1 MANETTSYV
10 DMLRKFGSDLGLPRV
25 NVDKLIESHK
35 KNIDALSQSATVAA
49 QGAQSVAQKQRE
61 IFEAGLQEATKLA
74 QGYQPL
80 GKLQD
85 NLALQTEFAKKVFEI
100 AVKGAQESAT
110 TARQSITGATT
121 PSVNSRTRLINAR
134 SLIIENVLGFVE
146 IAVDWRRCID
156 RPLGLRRLWACHAYL
171 PLNVNGEARSS
182 TPAARPKSSQPY
194 QLTGDPFALHFVN
207 GNGSSSPHR
216 GC

>member
-10 DMLRKFGSDLGLPRV
+10 NMLRKFGSDLGLPKV
-25 NVDKLIESHK
+25 DVDKLIESHK
-35 KNIDALSQSATVAA
+35 KKIDALSQSATVAA

-100 AVKGAQESAT
+100 AVKGAQESTT
-110 TARQSITGATT
+110 TARQSTSEAVKIIQDRLKESFDEMRS
-121 PSVNSRTRLINAR
+121 SVNRTK
-134 SLIIENVLGFVE
+134 
-146 IAVDWRRCID
+146 
-156 RPLGLRRLWACHAYL
+156 
-171 PLNVNGEARSS
+171 S
-182 TPAARPKSSQPY
+182 T
-194 QLTGDPFALHFVN
+194 
-207 GNGSSSPHR
+207 
-216 GC
+216 

>member
-10 DMLRKFGSDLGLPRV
+10 DMLRKFGSDLGLPKV
-25 NVDKLIESHK
+25 DVDKLIESHR

-61 IFEAGLQEATKLA
+61 IFEAGLDEATKLA
-74 QGYQPL
+74 RGYQPL

-110 TARQSITGATT
+110 TARQSTSEAVKIIQDRLKESFDEMRS
-121 PSVNSRTRLINAR
+121 SVNRTK
-134 SLIIENVLGFVE
+134 
-146 IAVDWRRCID
+146 
-156 RPLGLRRLWACHAYL
+156 
-171 PLNVNGEARSS
+171 S
-182 TPAARPKSSQPY
+182 T
-194 QLTGDPFALHFVN
+194 
-207 GNGSSSPHR
+207 
-216 GC
+216 

>member
-10 DMLRKFGSDLGLPRV
+10 DMLKKFGSDLGLPKV
-25 NVDKLIESHK
+25 DVDKLIESHR

-61 IFEAGLQEATKLA
+61 IFEAGLDEATKLA
-74 QGYQPL
+74 RGYQPL

-110 TARQSITGATT
+110 AARQSTSEAVKIIQDRLKESFDEMRS
-121 PSVNSRTRLINAR
+121 SVNRTK
-134 SLIIENVLGFVE
+134 
-146 IAVDWRRCID
+146 
-156 RPLGLRRLWACHAYL
+156 
-171 PLNVNGEARSS
+171 S
-182 TPAARPKSSQPY
+182 T
-194 QLTGDPFALHFVN
+194 
-207 GNGSSSPHR
+207 
-216 GC
+216 

>member
-1 MANETTSYV
+1 
-10 DMLRKFGSDLGLPRV
+10 LRKFGGDLGLPKV
-25 NVDKLIESHK
+25 DVDKLIESHK

-61 IFEAGLQEATKLA
+61 IFEAGLREATKLA

-110 TARQSITGATT
+110 TARQSTSEAVKIIQDRLKESFDEMRS
-121 PSVNSRTRLINAR
+121 SVNRTK
-134 SLIIENVLGFVE
+134 
-146 IAVDWRRCID
+146 
-156 RPLGLRRLWACHAYL
+156 
-171 PLNVNGEARSS
+171 S
-182 TPAARPKSSQPY
+182 T
-194 QLTGDPFALHFVN
+194 
-207 GNGSSSPHR
+207 
-216 GC
+216 

>member
-10 DMLRKFGSDLGLPRV
+10 DMLRKFGGDLGLPKV
-25 NVDKLIESHK
+25 DVDKLIESHK

-100 AVKGAQESAT
+100 AVKGAQESTT
-110 TARQSITGATT
+110 TARQSTSEAVKIIQDRLKESFDEMRS
-121 PSVNSRTRLINAR
+121 SVNRTK
-134 SLIIENVLGFVE
+134 
-146 IAVDWRRCID
+146 
-156 RPLGLRRLWACHAYL
+156 
-171 PLNVNGEARSS
+171 S
-182 TPAARPKSSQPY
+182 T
-194 QLTGDPFALHFVN
+194 
-207 GNGSSSPHR
+207 
-216 GC
+216 

>member
-10 DMLRKFGSDLGLPRV
+10 DMLRKFGSDLGLPKV
-25 NVDKLIESHK
+25 DVDKLIESHK

-61 IFEAGLQEATKLA
+61 IFEAGLREATKLA

-100 AVKGAQESAT
+100 AVKGAQESTT
-110 TARQSITGATT
+110 TARQSTSEAVKIIQDRLKESFDEMRS
-121 PSVNSRTRLINAR
+121 SVNRTK
-134 SLIIENVLGFVE
+134 
-146 IAVDWRRCID
+146 
-156 RPLGLRRLWACHAYL
+156 
-171 PLNVNGEARSS
+171 S
-182 TPAARPKSSQPY
+182 T
-194 QLTGDPFALHFVN
+194 
-207 GNGSSSPHR
+207 
-216 GC
+216 

>member
-10 DMLRKFGSDLGLPRV
+10 DMLRKFGSDLGLPKV
-25 NVDKLIESHK
+25 DVDKLIESHK

-61 IFEAGLQEATKLA
+61 IFGAGLDEATKLA
-74 QGYQPL
+74 RGYQPL

-110 TARQSITGATT
+110 TARQSTSEAVKIIQDRLKESFDEMRS
-121 PSVNSRTRLINAR
+121 SVNRTK
-134 SLIIENVLGFVE
+134 
-146 IAVDWRRCID
+146 
-156 RPLGLRRLWACHAYL
+156 
-171 PLNVNGEARSS
+171 S
-182 TPAARPKSSQPY
+182 T
-194 QLTGDPFALHFVN
+194 
-207 GNGSSSPHR
+207 
-216 GC
+216 

>member
-10 DMLRKFGSDLGLPRV
+10 DMLRKFGGDLGLPKV
-25 NVDKLIESHK
+25 DVDKLIESHK

-61 IFEAGLQEATKLA
+61 IFEAGLREATKLA

-110 TARQSITGATT
+110 TARQSTSEAVKIIQDRLKESFDEMRS
-121 PSVNSRTRLINAR
+121 SVNRTK
-134 SLIIENVLGFVE
+134 
-146 IAVDWRRCID
+146 
-156 RPLGLRRLWACHAYL
+156 
-171 PLNVNGEARSS
+171 S
-182 TPAARPKSSQPY
+182 T
-194 QLTGDPFALHFVN
+194 
-207 GNGSSSPHR
+207 
-216 GC
+216 